1 VERQQGAESLLLGP
15 LQAITAPFTGPLRS
29 FLSRPIEGTTGFPKE
44 VTEGLAMAGL
54 AAVGMTRVRVR
65 SDGSVKAEP
74 VGKQP
79 TDADFQNATRALLE
93 GKEPGEAPIIDLS
106 KDE

>member
-1 VERQQGAESLLLGP
+1 
-15 LQAITAPFTGPLRS
+15 
-29 FLSRPIEGTTGFPKE
+29 
-44 VTEGLAMAGL
+44 
-54 AAVGMTRVRVR
+54 VR